1 MTRPSLL
8 QVAGC
13 AIAIVLQCPAVAGA
27 DTVRVEAHRD
37 GDAVVVEALAIVA
50 ADARV
55 AWTVLTDYDHYA
67 AFVPDLKSSTVL
79 ARSGPSAIVEQRGV
93 AAFFLFRFP
102 LEVRLAVTEQPFHT
116 VECRAIAGNF
126 KEMTG
131 VYRLTPVPE
140 GIRFAYS
147 GRLVPQFAVPPLIG
161 LPLMRASVERQ
172 FKGLVEEILRREA
185 QAGRATQ

>member
-1 MTRPSLL
+1 MVGSWVSRML
-8 QVAGC
+8 VAC
-13 AIAIVLQCPAVAGA
+13 ALVLQLAPDAWA
-27 DTVRVEAHRD
+27 DAVRVDARRD
-37 GDAVVVEALAIVA
+37 GPAVVVEALAIVA

-67 AFVPDLKSSTVL
+67 QFVPDLKSSEVL
-79 ARSGPSAIVEQRGV
+79 ARSGASAIVEQRGV
-93 AAFFLFRFP
+93 AGLFFFHFP

-116 VECRAIAGNF
+116 VECQAIAGNF

-140 GIRFAYS
+140 GVRLAYS
-147 GRLVPQFAVPPLIG
+147 GRLVPAFSLPPILG
-161 LPLMRASVERQ
+161 LPAVRASVERQ
-172 FKGLVEEILRREA
+172 FRGLVNEILRRES